1 MSEVKELNRNLTPVI
16 TDPFEINSNIA
27 IYKKGTRYHI
37 RFINEEYMLQFDQ
50 KILRK
55 FVNIILDQII
65 QFFDKFPEYTEKF
78 FRVYKA
84 YLEQQEGHSE
94 KLLKTVV
101 AVLFEG
107 FDLIEEFLADH
118 PNITELKLP
127 TDKKYKQLIEL
138 DKIKDLIY
146 YSWKLKLYSF
156 YKFLVNVK
164 INKKVDAVVIAVP
177 TSLHYAIGKE
187 FIEEGIH
194 TLLEKPCTDD
204 LGQAEELF
212 DLAAKKKVTLHIG
225 HIERFNGAVQELF
238 KIVKDPIYIEC
249 KRMSPFSPRSKDDGV
264 VLDIMIHDIDIVLNL
279 VDSDVAKI
287 NVIGNSIF
295 SKRDDLIN
303 AQIEFENGCI
313 ANLLASRVSQNKV
326 RTLEVT
332 QKESSILL
340 DYTEQEIFIH
350 RQSSSESQLSPG
362 ELRYKQES
370 LVERIFVH
378 KDNPLKLELKHFI
391 DCAANGSKRKLS
403 VKKELN
409 SLKIALQ
416 ILSHFESRR

>member
-1 MSEVKELNRNLTPVI
+1 MAECKIGVVGVGKMGEYHVGVLSDMPEAELVGI
-16 TDPFEINSNIA
+16 VD
-27 IYKKGTRYHI
+27 G
-37 RFINEEYMLQFDQ
+37 DQ
-50 KILRK
+50 KRAKIVSER
-55 FVNIILDQII
+55 
-65 QFFDKFPEYTEKF
+65 
-78 FRVYKA
+78 YKT
-84 YLEQQEGHSE
+84 S
-94 KLLKTVV
+94 
-101 AVLFEG
+101 
-107 FDLIEEFLADH
+107 
-118 PNITELKLP
+118 N
-127 TDKKYKQLIEL
+127 YK
-138 DKIKDLIY
+138 DYKDLF
-146 YSWKLKLYSF
+146 K
-156 YKFLVNVK
+156 K
-164 INKKVDAVVIAVP
+164 IDAVVVAVP
-177 TSLHYAIGKE
+177 TSMHYSIGKE
-187 FIEEGIH
+187 FIEAGIH

-212 DLAAKKKVTLHIG
+212 ELAAKKNVTLHIG
-225 HIERFNGAVQELF
+225 HVERFNGAVQELF

-249 KRMSPFSPRSKDDGV
+249 RRMSPFSTRIKDDGV
-264 VLDIMIHDIDIVLNL
+264 VLDVMIHDIDIVLNL
-279 VDSDVAKI
+279 VESDVVKI
-287 NVIGNSIF
+287 NVIGSSVF

-362 ELRYKQES
+362 SLRYRQES

-391 DCAANGSKRKLS
+391 DCAANDSQRKLT

-409 SLKIALQ
+409 SLNIALQ
-416 ILSHFESRR
+416 ILSHFKSGR